1 MTSARDLLSALALEL
16 GFEVTGWTD
25 AAPRTGEVD
34 AYRAWLD
41 GGRHGSLEYLPR
53 QLPRRA
59 DLSSSL
65 EGAGSVL
72 VLGVSHAFAPQEVPP
87 GGVRLG
93 RVARYA
99 WTPDYHAQLEP
110 LLDVLRAEALTLGV
124 RARGYVDHG
133 PVLER
138 ALAGRAFPGWQG
150 RSGMLLSTS
159 LGAFTT
165 LAVLLT
171 DLSAPPPAPAHPD
184 RCGRCTRCV
193 TACPTDAIG
202 PDRLVDA
209 RVCLSALTI
218 EQRGPVPWALRPR
231 LGEWLFGCDVC
242 SEVCPWTVRAGPL
255 AQLFVPDAELAHPDL
270 TRFFGVSEREF
281 QRQYG
286 HTAFSRPRR
295 KGMARNAAYVAGNHP
310 DLTGR
315 AVMDLAAQDPA
326 WEVREAAAWAYG
338 RHGLIS
344 GLEHLRH
351 DPHEDVARA
360 AVRALEEHG

>member
-1 MTSARDLLSALALEL
+1 MTSARDHLSALALEL

-34 AYRAWLD
+34 TYRAWLD

-72 VLGVSHAFAPQEVPP
+72 VLGVSHAFAPQQVPP

-159 LGAFTT
+159 I
-165 LAVLLT
+165 T
-171 DLSAPPPAPAHPD
+171 D
-184 RCGRCTRCV
+184 
-193 TACPTDAIG
+193 CP
-202 PDRLVDA
+202 
-209 RVCLSALTI
+209 
-218 EQRGPVPWALRPR
+218 
-231 LGEWLFGCDVC
+231 
-242 SEVCPWTVRAGPL
+242 
-255 AQLFVPDAELAHPDL
+255 
-270 TRFFGVSEREF
+270 
-281 QRQYG
+281 
-286 HTAFSRPRR
+286 
-295 KGMARNAAYVAGNHP
+295 
-310 DLTGR
+310 
-315 AVMDLAAQDPA
+315 
-326 WEVREAAAWAYG
+326 
-338 RHGLIS
+338 
-344 GLEHLRH
+344 
-351 DPHEDVARA
+351 
-360 AVRALEEHG
+360 